1 MKQLVVTL
9 YNDDRDFRFK
19 LPTEKALWYANQYSI
34 QVHHDGLL
42 RVDYDT
48 DNVTMFKTEDI
59 KLLYVMD
66 IKE

>member
-1 MKQLVVTL
+1 MKQLVILL

-19 LPTEKALWYANQYSI
+19 LQAEKALWYANQYSI
-34 QVHHDGLL
+34 QAYHQGIL

-48 DNVTMFKTEDI
+48 DNVTMFKAEDI

>member
-19 LPTEKALWYANQYSI
+19 LPTEKALHYAYQYSI
-34 QVHHDGLL
+34 QAYHKGIL

-48 DNVTMFKTEDI
+48 DNVTMFKAEDI